1 MAEHVRYIKLN
12 AQNAGFLRSFNK
24 VLRDFKEF
32 RLIDDTEVARPDILV
47 FEIENNPET
56 MLEKVE
62 SIIKTEKIGEV
73 LIVSDHMEPNIL
85 MGAMRIGVK
94 EFISPSADVTE
105 IQKALNRSLE
115 RNREKTVTK
124 YKKPGKII
132 SVLGSKGGVGTTTIA
147 VNLALALCDLQ
158 KGENIA
164 LIDLNFAFGEI
175 PLFLDISPQFHWGEI
190 TKNINRLDDTYLW
203 SVFTDY
209 HNSLKVLPSPAY
221 LNGHRSASPE
231 IMQRILGHLM
241 TMFKYVVIDGGQS
254 QDDSIL
260 KAVQMSEHVLMV
272 SILSLPCL
280 NNAHKIIESLT
291 GLGYSEKKNIKFVV
305 NRFTQK
311 SEVQL
316 KDAEKG
322 VGQEVFWQIP
332 NDYKITMAAINQGKP
347 LKVIAPGSGIAKN
360 FSKMAEKILAADADT
375 DVDLGK
381 VKKKS
386 GLLGWFRR

>member
-1 MAEHVRYIKLN
+1 MEENIRYIKIN
-12 AQNAGFLRSFNK
+12 IQNAGFLRSIK
-24 VLRDFKEF
+24 TVLRDFKEF
-32 RLIDDTEVARPDILV
+32 QLIDAREGPRPDLLV
-47 FEIENNPET
+47 FEIDNNPET
-56 MLEKVE
+56 MLDKVE
-62 SIIKTEKIGEV
+62 SIISTEKIGEIF
-73 LIVSDHMEPNIL
+73 IVSDHKDPNIL
-85 MGAMRIGVK
+85 MRAMRIGIK
-94 EFISPSADVTE
+94 EFISPSADSAE
-105 IQKALNRSLE
+105 IQDALKRFLE
-115 RNREKTVTK
+115 RNREKAVFE

-158 KGENIA
+158 KGDNIA

-175 PLFLDISPQFHWGEI
+175 PLFLDISPKFHWGEI
-190 TKNINRLDDTYLW
+190 TKNINRLDETYLLN
-203 SVFTDY
+203 VFSDY
-209 HNSLKVLPSPAY
+209 QKNLKVLPSPAY

-231 IMQRILGHLM
+231 VMQRILGHLM

-260 KAVQMSEHVLMV
+260 KAVQMSEHVMMV

-280 NNAHKIIESLT
+280 NNTHKIITSLT
-291 GLGYSEKKNIKFVV
+291 DLGYSEDKNIRLVV

-322 VGQEVFWQIP
+322 VGREVFWKIP
-332 NDYKITMAAINQGKP
+332 NDYKTTMAAINQGKP

-360 FSKMAEKILAADADT
+360 FSQFAEKILEK
-375 DVDLGK
+375 DVEVGK
-381 VKKKS
+381 VKKKT
-386 GLLGWFRR
+386 GLLKWFRR